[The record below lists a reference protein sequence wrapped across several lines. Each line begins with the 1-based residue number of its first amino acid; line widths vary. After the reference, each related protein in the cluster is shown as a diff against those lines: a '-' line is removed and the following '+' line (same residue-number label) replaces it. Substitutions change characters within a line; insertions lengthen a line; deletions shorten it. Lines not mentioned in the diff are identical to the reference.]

1 MRLRVVGG
9 AFALAVATAAAAQ
22 GGAGTQQGS
31 AGTAQAPP
39 PVKAGAV
46 GPTSDAFDRA
56 CVDLL
61 HGRMPE
67 GDRAIK
73 SLREACANLMS
84 GRVDERLEAEKRRQ
98 QQIAAQEELR
108 KQQEELRKQAA
119 GAPAKVQVQPG
130 QATAQPSAGEG
141 VAAAFEQAG
150 SELVGG
156 PRSKGLGLRG
166 GGRPVNYLLV
176 TNPVGWFDGLGV
188 NAELWG
194 ALGGAPMFSWV
205 GGVRYSGTDTSN
217 GSATTFGL
225 EAGFDWFIYG
235 QHNEGLRLGPR
246 VEFAAG
252 RQHLTGGNST
262 TFGRMGLGGEL
273 GYNFIATNGISGLA
287 AVGLGGRV
295 AGDSSNENFASFVG
309 GEFGPYAKIGIG
321 FGW

>member
-9 AFALAVATAAAAQ
+9 AFALAVATAAVAQ
-22 GGAGTQQGS
+22 GGAGAQQGS
-31 AGTAQAPP
+31 AGTGQAPHTS
-39 PVKAGAV
+39 KAV

-84 GRVDERLEAEKRRQ
+84 GKVDERLEAEKRRQ
-98 QQIAAQEELR
+98 QQLAAQEELR
-108 KQQEELRKQAA
+108 KQHEELKKQAA
-119 GAPAKVQVQPG
+119 GAPAGQATVQPG
-130 QATAQPSAGEG
+130 QATAQPSAGAG
-141 VAAAFEQAG
+141 VAAAFGTAAT
-150 SELVGG
+150 ELTGG
-156 PRSKGLGLRG
+156 PRTKGLGMRG
-166 GGRPVNYLLV
+166 GGRPVGYLLV

-217 GSATTFGL
+217 GSATTFGV
-225 EAGFDWFIYG
+225 EAGFDWFMYG

-252 RQHLTGGNST
+252 RQHQTGGSST

-295 AGDSSNENFASFVG
+295 AGDSKNENFASFVG
-309 GEFGPYAKIGIG
+309 GEFGPYAKIGLG
-321 FGW
+321 YAW

>member
-1 MRLRVVGG
+1 MRVRVVGG
-9 AFALAVATAAAAQ
+9 AFALAVATAAVAQ
-22 GGAGTQQGS
+22 GTQHG
-31 AGTAQAPP
+31 G
-39 PVKAGAV
+39 KASV

-84 GRVDERLEAEKRRQ
+84 GRADERIEAEKKHQ
-98 QQIAAQEELR
+98 QQLAEQEEQRKAAAAAQ
-108 KQQEELRKQAA
+108 ASH
-119 GAPAKVQVQPG
+119 GKVQVQPG

-141 VAAAFEQAG
+141 VAAAFGTAA
-150 SELVGG
+150 SELTGG
-156 PRSKGLGLRG
+156 PRTKGLGMRG